1 MSLRSAEDSAH
12 QTAPLQHS
20 IVRAAGLRVVAAWEH
35 DRWRTRSRLPSRP
48 VLDAAERAGASAAAL
63 VDASCVAAWEAEGL
77 RVVPAEQAEAMRGED
92 WGAVA
97 RRWIPRRLGCL
108 GLEG

>member
-1 MSLRSAEDSAH
+1 MSLRSAEDRAH
-12 QTAPLQHS
+12 QAAPLEHS

-48 VLDAAERAGASAAAL
+48 VLDAARQAATSAAAL
-63 VDASCVAAWEAEGL
+63 VDASCVAAWAAEGL
-77 RVVPAEQAEAMRGED
+77 RVVPAEHAEAMRAGD
-92 WGAVA
+92 WGAVV
-97 RRWIPRRLGCL
+97 RRWIPRLECL